1 MTEKLTPGDTPTAFN
16 LPDAYGQPVSLAEFR
31 GRNAVIY
38 FYPKAETPG
47 CTTEACD
54 FRDNLASL
62 QGAGY
67 SVIGISP
74 DTPEELASFS
84 SNHGLAYPLLSD
96 ADNAVA
102 TAWGAYGE
110 KQVNGSTVTGVIR
123 TTVVVD
129 PAGKVHMAEYG
140 VAAKGHV
147 ARLREDLGVA

>member
-96 ADNAVA
+96 ADNAIA

-123 TTVVVD
+123 STVVVD
-129 PAGKVHMAEYG
+129 PAGKVQLAEYG
-140 VAAKGHV
+140 VNAKGHV
-147 ARLREDLGVA
+147 ARLREELGVA